1 MSMFYL
7 IYNYFILVHIILI
20 YIVYNKATTVD
31 GILHVRPLCTS
42 GDVVLALH
50 ELLDVNIFSSGCI
63 QLPSIVPTD
72 FQRHT
77 EGFYRYTYRLNQNG
91 KWQYLM

>member
-1 MSMFYL
+1 M
-7 IYNYFILVHIILI
+7 II
-20 YIVYNKATTVD
+20 YICYLDLYYNKATTVD
-31 GILHVRPLCTS
+31 GILHIRPLCTS

-63 QLPSIVPTD
+63 QIPNIVPVD

-77 EGFYRYTYRLNQNG
+77 EGFYRYTYQLNHNG